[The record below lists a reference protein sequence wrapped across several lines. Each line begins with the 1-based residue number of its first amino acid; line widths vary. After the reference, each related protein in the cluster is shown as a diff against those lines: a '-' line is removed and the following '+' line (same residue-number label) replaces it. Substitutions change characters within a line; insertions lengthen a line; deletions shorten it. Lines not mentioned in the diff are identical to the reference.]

1 MPIHAGKSEASL
13 TAEND
18 DETAALLKHDEES
31 QLLPRSS
38 SPTRYADEAADTR
51 DGVNGGHASRQN
63 YGTLTTK
70 QKILRAART
79 ASRNKHRSEISQA
92 LKQFDMQAYHQY
104 RVSDEDIK
112 KIDNKKVKKFV
123 KEQNDKLHQ
132 WFEVDAV
139 VHAMAEDVLSSFEPQ
154 GASSPKAERPLPN
167 LAPQILI
174 MMVSLKSEGN
184 YSSAERRSL
193 SYCQVTSAR
202 DGRRKRGRWV
212 EVTCRSGQHAEAVYE
227 GSTRHQCEHSRQ
239 RHPCRCKGS
248 CILLFHLIVL
258 DRITGGFG
266 PRFAE

>member
-18 DETAALLKHDEES
+18 DETAALLKNDEES

-38 SPTRYADEAADTR
+38 SPTKYADEPADTR

-79 ASRNKHRSEISQA
+79 ASRNKHRYEISQA

-112 KIDNKKVKKFV
+112 KIDNKKVKKFM

-132 WFEVDAV
+132 WFEVDTV

-154 GASSPKAERPLPN
+154 GASNPNTEWPPPN

-174 MMVSLKSEGN
+174 TMVSRKLEGN
-184 YSSAERRSL
+184 YS
-193 SYCQVTSAR
+193 
-202 DGRRKRGRWV
+202 
-212 EVTCRSGQHAEAVYE
+212 
-227 GSTRHQCEHSRQ
+227 
-239 RHPCRCKGS
+239 
-248 CILLFHLIVL
+248 
-258 DRITGGFG
+258 
-266 PRFAE
+266 